1 MILKGR
7 SIYKGKVEG
16 DVLKLQGALSF
27 LGGVEASTGEVK
39 VEDGGNVAGKVLV
52 FPRGK
57 GSTVGS
63 FVMYDLKA
71 HGKSPLAIVNSSA
84 ETIVATGAVISSIP
98 MVDGIDVSL
107 IRNGDRIIVD
117 ADEGTVE
124 LPDVKERVVASSV
137 VMIDDKI
144 LMLHRPITARSYP
157 GRWSLVSGKM
167 EEGEEITDTA
177 RREIFEETQI
187 EVSEPISSL
196 PPVYV
201 RENDTVWKVY
211 PFLFDAVGQMP
222 VLNKENTE
230 YRLVTID
237 EMKNLE
243 LVDLTAEMLSEIM
256 KRD

>member
-124 LPDVKERVVASSV
+124 LPDVRERVVASSV

-177 RREIFEETQI
+177 RREILEETQI
-187 EVSEPISSL
+187 KVSEPISSL

-211 PFLFDAVGQMP
+211 PFLFDATGQTP

-237 EMKNLE
+237 EMKDLE
-243 LVDLTAEMLSEIM
+243 LVDLTVEMLSEIM